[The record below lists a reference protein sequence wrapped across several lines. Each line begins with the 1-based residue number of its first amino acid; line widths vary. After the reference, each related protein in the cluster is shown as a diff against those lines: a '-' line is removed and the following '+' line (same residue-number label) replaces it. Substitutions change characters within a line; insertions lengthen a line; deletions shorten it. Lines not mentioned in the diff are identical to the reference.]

1 MVRVRQVA
9 LRCSLPQLTSTSL
22 QEAPEATVCI
32 PYIKGTAKHIR
43 RILAEHNMR
52 TRLKSYNTLRQCL
65 SHPKDRISLDNKS
78 GVVYSIPCK
87 DCTITYLGETGIHL
101 STRLKQHKEA
111 LKRGELEKSAVATHA
126 WNLHHRVDWEGVS
139 IIDQDSNTI
148 SRKIRES
155 LHIRRRSGL
164 MNRDDGLEI
173 SHTTH
178 VCGSLY
184 SLLRLSSINQHSCF
198 LVLFPSFTFLGS
210 VSITHFLS
218 LLLSSFP

>member
-1 MVRVRQVA
+1 MKLEHYHLQAVFKSNNYPPDFVRQVA
-9 LRCSLPQLTSTSL
+9 LRCSLPQLASTSTSL
-22 QEAPEATVCI
+22 QEALEATVCI
-32 PYIKGTAKHIR
+32 PYIKGTAEHIR
-43 RILAEHNMR
+43 RILAEHNIR
-52 TRLKSYNTLRQCL
+52 TRFKSHNTLRQCL

-87 DCTITYLGETGIHL
+87 DCTFTYVGETGIHL
-101 STRLKQHKEA
+101 STKFKQQKEA

-126 WNLHHRVDWEGVS
+126 WNLHHCVDWEGVS

-173 SHTTH
+173 SHMWE
-178 VCGSLY
+178 SLF
-184 SLLRLSSINQHSCF
+184 S
-198 LVLFPSFTFLGS
+198 P
-210 VSITHFLS
+210 
-218 LLLSSFP
+218 